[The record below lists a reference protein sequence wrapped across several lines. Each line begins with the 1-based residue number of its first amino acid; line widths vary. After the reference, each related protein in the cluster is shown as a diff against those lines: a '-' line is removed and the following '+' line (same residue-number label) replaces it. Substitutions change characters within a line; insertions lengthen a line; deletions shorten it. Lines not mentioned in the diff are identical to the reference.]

1 MTGLRSGDFDVLVG
15 VNLLREG
22 LDLPEVQLVAIM
34 DADKEGFLRSERSL
48 TQTAGR
54 AARNANSLVIMY
66 ADKITDSM
74 RKTID
79 ETARRREIQLAY
91 NIEHGITPKT
101 IMKAIDTSMSKT
113 LSKQV
118 KDYQSVE
125 ERVKSVAE
133 ESHTKYKSDKDIKK
147 AILEA
152 KKEME
157 KAVKNLDFME
167 AAKYRD
173 LIIALEER
181 MN

>member
-1 MTGLRSGDFDVLVG
+1 
-15 VNLLREG
+15 
-22 LDLPEVQLVAIM
+22 M

-54 AARNANSLVIMY
+54 AARNADSLVIMY

-79 ETARRREIQLAY
+79 ETARRREIQMAY

-101 IMKAIDTSMSKT
+101 IIKAIDTSMSKT
-113 LSKQV
+113 LAKQG
-118 KDYQSVE
+118 KDYPIFDDN
-125 ERVKSVAE
+125 VKSVAE
-133 ESHTKYKSDKDIKK
+133 ETPINYKSEKDIKK

-181 MN
+181 M